1 MGINLDHVRE
11 LQRRRAALGSTN
23 TNITNMEKER
33 ARLKAENEALAMRVE
48 SNSHRNN
55 TDFLNRQIEAATGAV
70 AEAILNERKPNT
82 HSTSNGTSS
91 PIIFIGG

>member
-1 MGINLDHVRE
+1 MAINLEHVRE
-11 LQRRRAALGSTN
+11 LEQRRAALGSTN

-33 ARLKAENEALAMRVE
+33 ARLKAENEALATRVE

-55 TDFLNRQIEAATGAV
+55 SDFLSRQIEAATGAV

-82 HSTSNGTSS
+82 HPTSNGSTG
-91 PIIFIGG
+91 PVIFIGS